1 MSSNTVI
8 EGSAPARGRL
18 AGKVALVTGAAGNLG
33 SVIVRHYLREG
44 AIVVLSG
51 RTRSKLDAVREAA
64 LLETG
69 VPPANA
75 DVVVMDGADPASVR
89 AGMAELQARHGRLD
103 ILVNNAGTAGP
114 RQPMERVP
122 LTREELDA
130 LRAAGSADTETLGD
144 AMRNILGLTWNTLR
158 AAAPLLKAGASV
170 INISTIFSRTQY
182 YGRVAYVVPKAAL
195 NALSRQWADELGA
208 RGVRVNNL
216 LPGPVRSERIRSVFA
231 TMDQLKGAQPG
242 ATAQDFFNV
251 MTLQRGYD
259 GGEPKKDY
267 PVPPDIAHTCV
278 FLGSDES
285 LAFNGHNFEV
295 THGMKVLQ
303 ESRSTWVSRPALR
316 TVDAVGHT
324 VLISAGDQIDDALGI
339 ARLHAELGA
348 SVILGLPREAWCSEA
363 RERLAGQRGRIDV
376 RLFDRTEPAT
386 MQAALA
392 VEGDGPIT
400 AAVVLPAHGPER
412 FQGSLTEAEDDDI
425 EAFIEEELGGAIAI
439 ARMLS
444 RYWQER
450 ADLPHEPR
458 YTFITNAHD
467 GAAHGVASGSST
479 GKNAWANLLR
489 AAMEALIRVWRDE
502 SEVDVHLGRR
512 RLPEWGNQIIRYDNT
527 EPENLPFTAGHAA
540 RLLFNDSRIR
550 QINLYLPLSID
561 DATGARRAMVGFTEN
576 LAGLHIGKVALI
588 TGGSAGIGGAVARLL
603 ALGGAKV
610 VLAAR
615 RESELEAVRA
625 RIVGEL
631 EDIGYSGAERRVV
644 ILPGVDV
651 GKLETLKPAV
661 HATLAAFGRI
671 DYLINNAGVS
681 GAEEMAVDMSVAAW
695 NATLDANLVSNYAL
709 MHEVLPLMKKQGS
722 GYVLN
727 VSSYFGGEKYLAVS
741 YPNRSDY
748 AVSKSGQRA
757 MVETMARFLG
767 PEVQINAIAPG
778 PVEGERLK
786 GTGGRPGL
794 FERRGRLILEN
805 KRLNMVHAAV
815 VKALRRGQRV
825 EALLSHLAANDVA
838 ALAMDGDAPRELRE
852 LGVVCHKD
860 RSEDCTWGS
869 YLLTEAGAARLAARL
884 RLGGCFLDSIEWQA
898 QAQGHKDGGWLKR
911 LPPDDRPWLPPKSI
925 QNEAAKVR
933 GGVLSLLHLGKMPT
947 ETEVALATVYFL
959 ADRAVSGETFMPS
972 GGLSLERSI
981 TERELFGSAKR
992 ERLDMMRGRT
1002 VWLIGEHLVE
1012 YLAEAA
1018 RQLVTECHIGRIVLL
1033 TRSEEGANALRAALR
1048 DVPPDLL
1055 HSEVMGSDIE
1065 TGIESGIDNALRRHG
1080 YPTTIVST
1088 PFVPLPDKLFPSAGH
1103 PDAQSL
1109 SPEEFRQM
1117 VHDNLTH
1124 QFRVARK
1131 ASLIDGTQLVL
1142 VSPDVPAGS
1151 DPGGAGFALAN
1162 FIKTSLHA
1170 FTATLAV
1177 ENERLVHDV
1186 PVNQINLTRRARSE
1200 EPRNQAEH
1208 AEEVKRFGRAVLL
1221 AGAPLPDAEDS
1232 RYRSRIYRGMA
1243 ITV

>member
-69 VPPANA
+69 VPLANA

-316 TVDAVGHT
+316 TVDGVGHT

-348 SVILGLPREAWCSEA
+348 SVILGLPREGWCSQA
-363 RERLAGQRGRIDV
+363 RELLVGMAGPRGRIDV
-376 RLFDRTEPAT
+376 RLFDRTDPAT

-392 VEGDGPIT
+392 VDGDGPIT
-400 AAVVLPAHGPER
+400 AAVVLPAHGPDR

-458 YTFITNAHD
+458 YVFITNRHD
-467 GAAHGVASGSST
+467 GSATGAET

-527 EPENLPFTAGHAA
+527 EAENLPFTAGHAA

-631 EDIGYSGAERRVV
+631 EDIGYSGAEKRVV

-1033 TRSEEGANALRAALR
+1033 TRSEQGAAALRAALR

-1055 HSEVMGSDIE
+1055 HSEVMGNDAD
-1065 TGIESGIDNALRRHG
+1065 TGIETGIDNALRRHG

-1103 PDAQSL
+1103 ADAQSL

>member
-1 MSSNTVI
+1 MNTA
-8 EGSAPARGRL
+8 STPTGRL

-44 AIVVLSG
+44 ATVVLTG
-51 RTRSKLDAVREAA
+51 RNRVKLDALREAA
-64 LLETG
+64 LADTG
-69 VPPANA
+69 VPPERAA
-75 DVVVMDGADPASVR
+75 VIAMDGADPAAVR
-89 AGMAELQARHGRLD
+89 AGMAELQARYGFLD

-122 LTREELDA
+122 LNAEELA
-130 LRAAGSADTETLGD
+130 QLRAAGAADTETLGD
-144 AMRNILGLTWNTLR
+144 AMRNILGLSWNQLR
-158 AAAPLLKAGASV
+158 AAVPLLRAGSSV
-170 INISTIFSRTQY
+170 INVSTIFSRTQY
-182 YGRVAYVVPKAAL
+182 YGRTAYVVPKAAL
-195 NALSRQWADELGA
+195 NALSRQWAEELGG
-208 RGVRVNNL
+208 RGIRVNTL
-216 LPGPVRSERIRSVFA
+216 LPGPIRSERIRSVFA
-231 TMDQLKGAQPG
+231 SMDQLKGAAPG
-242 ATAQDFFNV
+242 TTAQDFFDV
-251 MTLQRGYD
+251 MTLQRSFD
-259 GGEPKKDY
+259 GQAPAKDY
-267 PVPPDIAHTCV
+267 PIPTDVANTCV

-285 LAFNGHNFEV
+285 AAFNGHNFEV
-295 THGMKVLQ
+295 THGMQVRA
-303 ESRSTWVSRPALR
+303 ESRSTYVSRPTLR
-316 TVDAVGHT
+316 TVDAVGRT
-324 VLISAGDQIDDALGI
+324 VLVAAGDQLDDALAI
-339 ARLHAELGA
+339 AKLQADVGA
-348 SVILGLPREAWCSEA
+348 NVILGLAHA
-363 RERLAGQRGRIDV
+363 RDCDAARDRLANQRGRIDV
-376 RLFDRTEPAT
+376 RRFDRTDPAT
-386 MQAALA
+386 MHAALG

-400 AAVVLPAHGPER
+400 GAVILPAHGPDR
-412 FQGSLTEAEDDDI
+412 FQGPLAEAGDDDI
-425 EAFIEEELGGAIAI
+425 AAFIDEELGGAIAI

-450 ADLPHEPR
+450 SDLKDEPR
-458 YTFITNAHD
+458 YVFITNPSAGQQAH
-467 GAAHGVASGSST
+467 S
-479 GKNAWANLLR
+479 NAWADLLR
-489 AAMEALIRVWRDE
+489 AAMEELIRVWRDE
-502 SEVDVHLGRR
+502 SEVDVRLGRR
-512 RLPEWGNQIIRYDNT
+512 RLPEWGYQIIRFDNE
-527 EPENLPFTAGHAA
+527 EPENLPFTAGQTA
-540 RLLFNDSRIR
+540 RLLFKDRRIR
-550 QINLYLPLSID
+550 QINLYLPVSIGE
-561 DATGARRAMVGFTEN
+561 ATGARRASVGVTEN

-610 VLAAR
+610 MLAAR
-615 RESELEAVRA
+615 RSSELEAMRA

-631 EDIGYSGAERRVV
+631 EDTGYSGAERRVR

-651 GKLETLKPAV
+651 GQLDTLKPAV
-661 HATLAAFGRI
+661 QATLAAFGRI

-681 GAEEMAVDMSVAAW
+681 GAEEMAVDMSLKAW
-695 NATLDANLVSNYAL
+695 TATLDANLVSNYAL

-748 AVSKSGQRA
+748 AVSKAGQRA

-786 GTGGRPGL
+786 GTGSRPGL

-805 KRLNMVHAAV
+805 KRLNAVHAAV

-825 EALLSHLAANDVA
+825 EALLNHLAANDVA

-852 LGVVCHKD
+852 LGAACHKARTD
-860 RSEDCTWGS
+860 DSTWGS
-869 YLLTEAGAARLAARL
+869 YLMTESVAERLTARL
-884 RLGGCFLDSIEWQA
+884 RLGGYFLDSVAW
-898 QAQGHKDGGWLKR
+898 KDPANPGWLKR
-911 LPPDDRPWLPPKSI
+911 LPPDDKPYLPPRQI
-925 QNEAAKVR
+925 QDEAAKVR
-933 GGVLSLLHLGKMPT
+933 NGVLGLLHLGKMPT

-1018 RQLVTECHIGRIVLL
+1018 RQLVTECHVGRVVLL
-1033 TRSEEGANALRAALR
+1033 ARTEEGVATLRAALR
-1048 DVPPDLL
+1048 DVPADLL
-1055 HSEVMGSDIE
+1055 H
-1065 TGIESGIDNALRRHG
+1065 TGVLGDDLEAGIDAAMQRHG
-1080 YPTTIVST
+1080 VPTTIVST
-1088 PFVPLPDKLFPSAGH
+1088 PFVPLPDKLFPH
-1103 PDAQSL
+1103 PDVAEADTL
-1109 SPEEFRQM
+1109 SPAEFRQL
-1117 VHDNLTH
+1117 VQDNLTH

-1131 ASLIDGTQLVL
+1131 ASLMDGTQLVL

-1151 DPGGAGFALAN
+1151 DPAGTRFALAN
-1162 FIKTSLHA
+1162 FCKTTLHA

-1200 EPRNQAEH
+1200 EPRNDAEH
-1208 AEEVKRFGRAVLL
+1208 LEEVKRFGRAVLL

>member
-1 MSSNTVI
+1 MTNVNHSPPSSSTPVT
-8 EGSAPARGRL
+8 GRL

-33 SVIVRHYLREG
+33 QVIVRHYLREG
-44 AIVVLSG
+44 AVVVLSG
-51 RTRSKLDAVREAA
+51 RTRSKLEAVRDAA
-64 LLETG
+64 LLETRA
-69 VPPANA
+69 PPAHA

-89 AGMAELQARHGRLD
+89 AGMAELAARHGRLD

-122 LTREELDA
+122 LNREELDA
-130 LRAAGSADTETLGD
+130 LRAAGSTDTETLID

-216 LPGPVRSERIRSVFA
+216 LPGPIRSERIRSVFA
-231 TMDQLKGAQPG
+231 TMDQLKGAQSG
-242 ATAQDFFNV
+242 TTAQDFFEM
-251 MTLQRGYD
+251 MTLKRGYE

-324 VLISAGDQIDDALGI
+324 VLISAGDQIDDAIGI

-348 SVILGLPREAWCSEA
+348 SVILGLPREAWCAQA
-363 RERLAGQRGRIDV
+363 RELLAGQRGRIDV

-392 VEGDGPIT
+392 ASGDGPIT

-412 FQGSLTEAEDDDI
+412 FQGSITEAEDDDI

-458 YTFITNAHD
+458 YTFITNRHD
-467 GAAHGVASGSST
+467 GAAQGA
-479 GKNAWANLLR
+479 NAWANLLR

-502 SEVDVHLGRR
+502 SDVDVHLGRR
-512 RLPEWGNQIIRYDNT
+512 RLPEWGNQIVRYDNT

-550 QINLYLPLSID
+550 QINLYLPLSIE

-615 RESELEAVRA
+615 RASELEAVRA

-631 EDIGYSGAERRVV
+631 EDIGYSGAERRVL

-671 DYLINNAGVS
+671 DYLINTS
-681 GAEEMAVDMSVAAW
+681 CM
-695 NATLDANLVSNYAL
+695 
-709 MHEVLPLMKKQGS
+709 
-722 GYVLN
+722 
-727 VSSYFGGEKYLAVS
+727 
-741 YPNRSDY
+741 
-748 AVSKSGQRA
+748 RA
-757 MVETMARFLG
+757 
-767 PEVQINAIAPG
+767 
-778 PVEGERLK
+778 
-786 GTGGRPGL
+786 
-794 FERRGRLILEN
+794 
-805 KRLNMVHAAV
+805 
-815 VKALRRGQRV
+815 
-825 EALLSHLAANDVA
+825 
-838 ALAMDGDAPRELRE
+838 
-852 LGVVCHKD
+852 
-860 RSEDCTWGS
+860 
-869 YLLTEAGAARLAARL
+869 
-884 RLGGCFLDSIEWQA
+884 
-898 QAQGHKDGGWLKR
+898 
-911 LPPDDRPWLPPKSI
+911 
-925 QNEAAKVR
+925 
-933 GGVLSLLHLGKMPT
+933 
-947 ETEVALATVYFL
+947 
-959 ADRAVSGETFMPS
+959 
-972 GGLSLERSI
+972 
-981 TERELFGSAKR
+981 
-992 ERLDMMRGRT
+992 
-1002 VWLIGEHLVE
+1002 
-1012 YLAEAA
+1012 
-1018 RQLVTECHIGRIVLL
+1018 
-1033 TRSEEGANALRAALR
+1033 
-1048 DVPPDLL
+1048 
-1055 HSEVMGSDIE
+1055 
-1065 TGIESGIDNALRRHG
+1065 
-1080 YPTTIVST
+1080 
-1088 PFVPLPDKLFPSAGH
+1088 
-1103 PDAQSL
+1103 
-1109 SPEEFRQM
+1109 
-1117 VHDNLTH
+1117 
-1124 QFRVARK
+1124 
-1131 ASLIDGTQLVL
+1131 
-1142 VSPDVPAGS
+1142 
-1151 DPGGAGFALAN
+1151 
-1162 FIKTSLHA
+1162 
-1170 FTATLAV
+1170 
-1177 ENERLVHDV
+1177 
-1186 PVNQINLTRRARSE
+1186 
-1200 EPRNQAEH
+1200 
-1208 AEEVKRFGRAVLL
+1208 
-1221 AGAPLPDAEDS
+1221 
-1232 RYRSRIYRGMA
+1232 
-1243 ITV
+1243 

>member
-1 MSSNTVI
+1 MTVNHSPPASP
-8 EGSAPARGRL
+8 SASGRL
-18 AGKVALVTGAAGNLG
+18 AGKVALITGAAGNLG

-44 AIVVLSG
+44 ATVVLTG
-51 RTRSKLDAVREAA
+51 RNRAKLEALRDAA
-64 LLETG
+64 LTDTG
-69 VPPANA
+69 APAERA
-75 DVVVMDGADPASVR
+75 DVIAMDGADPVAVR
-89 AGMAELQARHGRLD
+89 AGMAELQARHGHLD

-122 LTREELDA
+122 LNAEELA
-130 LRAAGSADTETLGD
+130 QLRAAGGTDTETLGD
-144 AMRNILGLTWNTLR
+144 AMRNILGLSWNQLR
-158 AAAPLLKAGASV
+158 AAVPLLRAGSSV
-170 INISTIFSRTQY
+170 INVSTIFSRTQY
-182 YGRVAYVVPKAAL
+182 YGRTAYVVPKAAL
-195 NALSRQWADELGA
+195 NALSRQWAEELGG
-208 RGVRVNNL
+208 RGIRVNTL
-216 LPGPVRSERIRSVFA
+216 LPGPIRSERIRSVFA
-231 TMDQLKGAQPG
+231 SMDQLKGAPSG
-242 ATAQDFFNV
+242 TTAKDFFDV
-251 MTLQRGYD
+251 MTLQRSFD
-259 GGEPKKDY
+259 GKEPTKDY
-267 PVPPDIAHTCV
+267 PIPTDVANTCV

-285 LAFNGHNFEV
+285 AAFNGHNFEV
-295 THGMKVLQ
+295 THGMQVRA
-303 ESRSTWVSRPALR
+303 ESRSTYVSRPTLR

-324 VLISAGDQIDDALGI
+324 VLVAAGDQVDDALAI
-339 ARLHAELGA
+339 AKLQAEVGA
-348 SVILGLPREAWCSEA
+348 SVILGLAREADCAEA
-363 RERLAGQRGRIDV
+363 RERLAGYQARIDV
-376 RLFDRTEPAT
+376 RLFDRTDPAT
-386 MQAALA
+386 MHAALG
-392 VEGDGPIT
+392 VDSDGPISG
-400 AAVVLPAHGPER
+400 VVIMPANGIDR
-412 FQGSLTEAEDDDI
+412 FQGPLAEAADDDI
-425 EAFIEEELGGAIAI
+425 AAFIDEELGGAIAI

-450 ADLPHEPR
+450 SDLKDEPR
-458 YTFITNAHD
+458 YVFVTNPSAGNEPH
-467 GAAHGVASGSST
+467 S
-479 GKNAWANLLR
+479 NAWADLLR
-489 AAMEALIRVWRDE
+489 AAMEELIRVWRDE
-502 SEVDVHLGRR
+502 SEVDVRLGRR
-512 RLPEWGNQIIRYDNT
+512 KLPEWGYQIIRFDNA
-527 EPENLPFTAGHAA
+527 EPENLPFTAGQTA
-540 RLLFNDSRIR
+540 RLLFKDRRIR
-550 QINLYLPLSID
+550 QINLYLPSSIAE
-561 DATGARRAMVGFTEN
+561 ATGARRASIGVTEN

-610 VLAAR
+610 MLAAR
-615 RESELEAVRA
+615 RQSELEIVRA

-631 EDIGYSGAERRVV
+631 EDTGYSGAERRVR

-651 GKLETLKPAV
+651 GQLHTLKPAV
-661 HATLAAFGRI
+661 EATLAAFGRI

-681 GAEEMAVDMSVAAW
+681 GAEEMAVDMSLQAW
-695 NATLDANLVSNYAL
+695 TATLDANLVSNYAL
-709 MHEVLPLMKKQGS
+709 MHAVLPLMKKQGS

-757 MVETMARFLG
+757 MAETMARFLG

-786 GTGGRPGL
+786 GTGSRPGL

-805 KRLNMVHAAV
+805 KRLNAVHAAV

-825 EALLSHLAANDVA
+825 EAVLAHLASNDVA

-852 LGVVCHKD
+852 LGAACHKARTD
-860 RSEDCTWGS
+860 DSTWGS
-869 YLLTEAGAARLAARL
+869 YLLTEAIAGRLVARL
-884 RLGGCFLDSIEWQA
+884 RLGGYFLDSVAWKEHGWR
-898 QAQGHKDGGWLKR
+898 DWLKR
-911 LPPDDRPWLPPKSI
+911 LPPDDKPYLPPRQI
-925 QNEAAKVR
+925 HGEAAKVR
-933 GGVLSLLHLGKMPT
+933 NGVLSLLHLGKMPT

-1018 RQLVTECHIGRIVLL
+1018 RQLVTECHVGRVVLL
-1033 TRSEEGANALRAALR
+1033 AQTAEGAAAMRAALR
-1048 DVPPDLL
+1048 DVPGDLL
-1055 HSEVMGSDIE
+1055 H
-1065 TGIESGIDNALRRHG
+1065 TGVLGDALEAGIDAALQQHG
-1080 YPTTIVST
+1080 LPTTIVST
-1088 PFVPLPDKLFPSAGH
+1088 PFVPLPDKLFAH
-1103 PDAQSL
+1103 PDAPAEAIL

-1117 VHDNLTH
+1117 VQDNLTH

-1131 ASLIDGTQLVL
+1131 ASLFDGTQLVL

-1151 DPGGAGFALAN
+1151 DPAGTRFALAN
-1162 FIKTSLHA
+1162 FCKTALHA

-1200 EPRNQAEH
+1200 EPRNDAEH
-1208 AEEVKRFGRAVLL
+1208 LEEVKRFGRAVLL